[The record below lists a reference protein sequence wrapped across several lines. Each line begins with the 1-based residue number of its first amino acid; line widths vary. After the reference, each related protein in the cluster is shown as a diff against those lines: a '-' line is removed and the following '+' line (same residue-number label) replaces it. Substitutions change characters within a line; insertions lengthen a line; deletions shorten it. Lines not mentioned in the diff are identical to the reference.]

1 MCEMIYHL
9 DLFFTSTS
17 LSLVS
22 FLSLT
27 LGFFF
32 SPPIEAGD
40 ASKKKLHLAFSLIS
54 GSSSFSLIFGLILI
68 FHSSLFF
75 LEFDLNF
82 VWTNF
87 DFSFFSVFARFFWT
101 GFSNAISLIGIND
114 FRLLILI
121 ALTLPIC

>member
-1 MCEMIYHL
+1 M
-9 DLFFTSTS
+9 
-17 LSLVS
+17 VS

-27 LGFFF
+27 LGFPF
-32 SPPIEAGD
+32 SPPTKDGD

-54 GSSSFSLIFGLILI
+54 GSSSFLLVFGLILI
-68 FHSSLFF
+68 SHSSLFF

-82 VWTNF
+82 VWSDF

-101 GFSNAISLIGIND
+101 GFSNAISLVGLND
-114 FRLLILI
+114 FRLLVRI